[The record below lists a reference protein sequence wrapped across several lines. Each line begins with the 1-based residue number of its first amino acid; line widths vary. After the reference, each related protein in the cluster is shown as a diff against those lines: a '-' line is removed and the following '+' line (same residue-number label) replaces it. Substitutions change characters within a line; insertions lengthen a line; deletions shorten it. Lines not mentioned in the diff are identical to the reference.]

1 MRCRGR
7 WRSGLWRRWWPR
19 CSTPPPSTTP
29 KHSLGLVPSALPPA
43 SPLSPSATTY
53 LRSYPFS
60 NWLVL
65 VFASISVVY
74 LSFARAWRFQWI
86 WGSRT
91 FECWGMSTS
100 SDVLVTWQ
108 SCCCI
113 DTEISIFNSNSFT
126 FLCLRFLIS
135 FHPRSCYLKFD
146 ILIFFFVEMY
156 IYLPFIYIYGVIYKS
171 YLFHL
176 NNKTM

>member
-60 NWLVL
+60 SFSNWLVL

-100 SDVLVTWQ
+100 SDVLVTRQ
-108 SCCCI
+108 SCWCI
-113 DTEISIFNSNSFT
+113 DTEISMFNSNSFT
-126 FLCLRFLIS
+126 FLCLLVS
-135 FHPRSCYLKFD
+135 SKFMLFE
-146 ILIFFFVEMY
+146 IWYTHFFVEMY